1 MKTQR
6 VILMAVAVGIL
17 MSIPLFA
24 HHTGSFLYTDKT
36 ATMKGIVKS
45 WLWSNPHCVLTLEVT
60 GDNGQVVLWR
70 AETQAPNTIYL
81 EGYRAKSFKAGDEVT
96 VTLRLAAN
104 GGPFAQL
111 VNAVLPDG
119 TKIGGE
125 GGRGR

>member
-24 HHTGSFLYTDKT
+24 HRTGTFLYTDKT

-70 AETQAPNTIYL
+70 AETQAPNTI
-81 EGYRAKSFKAGDEVT
+81 
-96 VTLRLAAN
+96 
-104 GGPFAQL
+104 
-111 VNAVLPDG
+111 
-119 TKIGGE
+119 
-125 GGRGR
+125 